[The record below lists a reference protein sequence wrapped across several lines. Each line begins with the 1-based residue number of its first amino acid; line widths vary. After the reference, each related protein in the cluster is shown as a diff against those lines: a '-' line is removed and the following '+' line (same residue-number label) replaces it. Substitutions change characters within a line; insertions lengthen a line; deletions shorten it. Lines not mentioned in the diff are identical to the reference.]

1 MKKRILIITAVFIA
15 LTATAIKVVND
26 IIERLGMDQKFVQG
40 NIVSNIVGRFSSG
53 PMDDND
59 NSRIVGDEES
69 NFRLPYVPA
78 LKLSTII
85 SGDKIAAAKDLCD
98 YIKKYVNS
106 EEFLI
111 EYNKQRENAMPRIN
125 YAPTLS
131 SLKSD
136 KIVFEK
142 NINNYKTDTKYVAEQ
157 QQKLD
162 ETQKQINTILE
173 AAKKPFPGKV
183 NWEKKYP
190 LDPAVLVKKRLQE
203 YLQLSATVD
212 FNAALTAP
220 DKYKI
225 KKFINP
231 AFEKKSNKWKAIY
244 RAGKEVNDVV
254 TAFVKEWLKGE
265 IISTTKTK
273 MTEST
278 SGAIPNNS
286 TTKPATTESVKSTS
300 APTNKTNES
309 VTSTTNQTKTD
320 STKPKKSLL
329 NKVKGKIGF

>member
-1 MKKRILIITAVFIA
+1 MKKRILIIAAVFIA

-85 SGDKIAAAKDLCD
+85 SGDKAAAAKDLCD

-106 EEFLI
+106 EEFLV

-125 YAPTLS
+125 YAPTLG
-131 SLKSD
+131 SLKAD
-136 KIVFEK
+136 KIVYEK

-157 QQKLD
+157 QKKLD
-162 ETQKQINTILE
+162 ETQKQINTISE
-173 AAKKPFPGKV
+173 AAKKPFPGKA

-190 LDPAVLVKKRLQE
+190 MDPAVLVKKRLQE
-203 YLQLSATVD
+203 YLQLVATVD

-231 AFEKKSNKWKAIY
+231 AFEKKNNKWKAVY

-265 IISTTKTK
+265 IISSTKTK

-278 SGAIPNNS
+278 SGTPPNNS
-286 TTKPATTESVKSTS
+286 TTKPATTESVKSTN
-300 APTNKTNES
+300 APTNKPNES
-309 VTSTTNQTKTD
+309 VTSTTNQTKSD
-320 STKPKKSLL
+320 STKTKKSLL